1 MCLCVFVCVV
11 CVVCVCC
18 VCVCCVV
25 LCVCSDMLDSRMQRL
40 RLEQEARSK
49 NFEARVAD
57 EALSQFNEC
66 QRLLNEVEL
75 AASKRK
81 IQELEVAA
89 AQPDPK
95 KLKHHIPGK
104 LDRSLESFF
113 GFNSGGRKPSEHM
126 FFCSAHGCDRGFPTV
141 RARGAH
147 MLVHKNSRQRFTY
160 NFCSPL
166 LSCSEK
172 LSFKPAPATEPVES
186 KETIPTP
193 EVQFVCLFLLT
204 AVQVMIPVSSTDIV
218 PVTTV
223 VLS

>member
-1 MCLCVFVCVV
+1 MRLCVFVCVCVCLCVFVLCGCGV
-11 CVVCVCC
+11 CVLC
-18 VCVCCVV
+18 VCVLLCVV
-25 LCVCSDMLDSRMQRL
+25 VCSDMLDSRMQRL

-160 NFCSPL
+160 NFCNRTSYRAARSSRSSPHPPRNRL
-166 LSCSEK
+166 RARKRFPHQRCS
-172 LSFKPAPATEPVES
+172 LC
-186 KETIPTP
+186 
-193 EVQFVCLFLLT
+193 VCFC
-204 AVQVMIPVSSTDIV
+204 
-218 PVTTV
+218 
-223 VLS
+223 